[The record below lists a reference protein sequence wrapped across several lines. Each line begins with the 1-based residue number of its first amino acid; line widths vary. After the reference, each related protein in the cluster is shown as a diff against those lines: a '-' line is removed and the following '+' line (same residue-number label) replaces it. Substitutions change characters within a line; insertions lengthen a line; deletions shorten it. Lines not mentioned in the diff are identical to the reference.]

1 MSQED
6 VELPS
11 NCNDPGFSVLK
22 NLLRFSK
29 NVEIDI
35 CEWNTQTAI
44 QVMYAINKFAP
55 EKRIRLRI
63 DMDKSYDVTDLPDDL
78 IITSVFAYYTFQKL

>member
-6 VELPS
+6 VEHPT
-11 NCNDPGFSVLK
+11 NWNEPGYSVLK

-29 NVEIDI
+29 NVEIDFV
-35 CEWNTQTAI
+35 EWNTKTAI
-44 QVMYAINKFAP
+44 KVMYAINKFAP

-63 DMDKSYDVTDLPDDL
+63 DLSKSIVNTLPDDL
-78 IITSVFAYYTFQKL
+78 IISSI